1 MKTPAV
7 VFLDAS
13 AMKRAVLV
21 RTRSTV
27 APKTLTWGPREIT
40 VPVTRFE
47 AFDTTEGIANQVM
60 RDEARLLPYVAEL
73 AGAGRL
79 RLQTGVEA
87 YGEFLGLRE
96 IDGLGVLDGVQIEMI
111 ESPLGR
117 SHSRMMGGGGLDARK
132 LQREF
137 FESIHAPRY
146 LEMRKAFGALK
157 TGSKRSR
164 NLLADI
170 FHVWT
175 ADESGADFLLTLD
188 ARLCR
193 AVRGQP
199 QLRPRVKVVQPSEL
213 ITEVPPPSLRWRLA
227 RAVDRLRARFKPR
240 AQPDTLFGR

>member
-1 MKTPAV
+1 
-7 VFLDAS
+7 
-13 AMKRAVLV
+13 MKRAVLV

-47 AFDTTEGIANQVM
+47 AFDTTEAIPNQVM

-87 YGEFLGLRE
+87 HEEFLGLRE
-96 IDGLGVLDGVQIEMI
+96 IDGLGVFDGVQIEMI

-117 SHSRMMGGGGLDARK
+117 SHSRMMGGVGLDARR

-146 LEMRKAFGALK
+146 LEMRKALGALN
-157 TGSKRSR
+157 TGAKRSR

-175 ADESGADFLLTLD
+175 ADEAGADYLLTLD

-199 QLRPRVKVVQPSEL
+199 QLKLRVKVVQPSEL
-213 ITEVPPPSLRWRLA
+213 ITEVPPPSLRWRLIRRLHEA
-227 RAVDRLRARFKPR
+227 GRRLRGHGRRDLFPR
-240 AQPDTLFGR
+240 